1 MQAVIEKIKAA
12 KSAAVFPHIN
22 EDPDALGSC
31 FAFCKMMR
39 KMGKEATMYV
49 SGKIESRL
57 AFIGSDY
64 VIYHDGIEH
73 NHDLC
78 VCLDCGDIERLSER
92 KKMFDQIQNSV
103 NIDHHMT
110 NTDFADA
117 NYVDGSAAATGQIL
131 SELFDKMGE
140 AIDRDIAKDLYTA
153 ICSDTGCFKYS
164 NVSPKT
170 MRIAADLLE
179 YDFDHAEV
187 ARLLFDSE
195 SINAV
200 KLKAEVTEGLRE
212 YAGGR
217 IKLVLADEKIGE
229 KYGMSKEDIPNLVE
243 IPRRIA
249 GTEIAVCIKR
259 IDDGVRLNL
268 RSNGEADVSK
278 VAQRFGGGGHVKAA
292 GATLHVDTLDEAEK
306 VVIEE
311 CIKALEEIK

>member
-1 MQAVIEKIKAA
+1 
-12 KSAAVFPHIN
+12 
-22 EDPDALGSC
+22 
-31 FAFCKMMR
+31 
-39 KMGKEATMYV
+39 
-49 SGKIESRL
+49 
-57 AFIGSDY
+57 
-64 VIYHDGIEH
+64 
-73 NHDLC
+73 
-78 VCLDCGDIERLSER
+78 
-92 KKMFDQIQNSV
+92 
-103 NIDHHMT
+103 MT

-259 IDDGVRLNL
+259 TDDGVRLNL

-278 VAQRFGGGGHVKAA
+278 VAQKFGGGGHVKAA